1 MQFTRTEFRDNR
13 LSKDYRG
20 YFTVSQEVETGPVEP
35 KTITS
40 HIFSRK
46 NDQQKSLDKIDKQSD
61 KKSII
66 SIDEKLGLGFTI
78 LWLMNIKTFDNHR
91 YYLRFPKT
99 LHTPFAFLSYLSLV
113 HHFYPTF

>member
-61 KKSII
+61 KVLRSI
-66 SIDEKLGLGFTI
+66 SISIYNRLPVVLI
-78 LWLMNIKTFDNHR
+78 N
-91 YYLRFPKT
+91 
-99 LHTPFAFLSYLSLV
+99 
-113 HHFYPTF
+113 